1 MSRVTFETSKSR
13 LNNLSTDLIEHSI
26 ETSIFDLQE
35 EKNEELRLN
44 KQISQLKHQ
53 LFEASNKKALSFELE
68 GLKKAQSSAL
78 KQVEASFKQL
88 NAIQS
93 ENKLLKDKIEDL
105 RLESNKCKR
114 IIGGLEQDLAQSSN
128 LARARSQSKL
138 KEIHTEEQTKSKIY
152 QALNK
157 STTEKANFSSKISNL
172 STMIKKNL
180 EEQSISMR
188 SHTDSM
194 QQQLSRPLTAIDLEN
209 VLSHINSCKSL
220 HLKSL
225 NKALKSHISKQTPI
239 MESFII
245 MQNVSGLNSFQ
256 EIAQSFINTEIR
268 NKEVQT
274 YLLNLSADI
283 QSLHFTNRNIMA
295 QLNPNEEKDT
305 KFLKKCTQMKNNI
318 AEELKTVQRGL
329 DLYNAK
335 SEIITRSL
343 QGIDDILNVSD
354 I

>member
-1 MSRVTFETSKSR
+1 
-13 LNNLSTDLIEHSI
+13 
-26 ETSIFDLQE
+26 
-35 EKNEELRLN
+35 
-44 KQISQLKHQ
+44 
-53 LFEASNKKALSFELE
+53 
-68 GLKKAQSSAL
+68 
-78 KQVEASFKQL
+78 
-88 NAIQS
+88 
-93 ENKLLKDKIEDL
+93 
-105 RLESNKCKR
+105 
-114 IIGGLEQDLAQSSN
+114 
-128 LARARSQSKL
+128 
-138 KEIHTEEQTKSKIY
+138 
-152 QALNK
+152 
-157 STTEKANFSSKISNL
+157 
-172 STMIKKNL
+172 
-180 EEQSISMR
+180 
-188 SHTDSM
+188 
-194 QQQLSRPLTAIDLEN
+194 
-209 VLSHINSCKSL
+209 
-220 HLKSL
+220 
-225 NKALKSHISKQTPI
+225 